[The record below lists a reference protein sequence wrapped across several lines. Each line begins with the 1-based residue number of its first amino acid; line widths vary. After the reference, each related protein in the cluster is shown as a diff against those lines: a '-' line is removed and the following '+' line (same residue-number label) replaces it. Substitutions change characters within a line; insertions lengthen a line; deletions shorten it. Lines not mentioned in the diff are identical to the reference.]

1 MPRKASARPTDVELE
16 ILNALW
22 ELGPSSVGE
31 VHERLKAQRSTGYS
45 TTLKMM
51 QVMHQKGLLTRDES
65 SRPQKYRTA
74 ASRQKTQS
82 QLVDHLIRNAFG
94 GAAGKLLVR
103 ALARKRIRPDELA
116 EIKQLIE
123 RLEGGEK

>member
-1 MPRKASARPTDVELE
+1 MSRKASAHPTDVELE

-31 VHERLKAQRSTGYS
+31 VHERLKEQRSTGYS

-51 QVMHQKGLLTRDES
+51 QVMYQKGLLTRDES
-65 SRPQKYRTA
+65 SRPQKYRAA
-74 ASRQKTQS
+74 ASRQKTQA
-82 QLVDHLIRNAFG
+82 QLVDHLIKGAFG

-103 ALARKRIRPDELA
+103 ALTSKRIPPDELA

-123 RLEGGEK
+123 QLERRER

>member
-1 MPRKASARPTDVELE
+1 MPRKASSRPTDVELE
-16 ILNALW
+16 ILNVLW

-31 VHERLKAQRSTGYS
+31 VHERVKDQRSTGYS

-65 SRPQKYRTA
+65 SRPQKYRPA
-74 ASRQKTQS
+74 ATRQQTQTK
-82 QLVDHLIRNAFG
+82 LVDHLIKNAFG
-94 GAAGKLLVR
+94 GAAAKLLVR
-103 ALARKRIRPDELA
+103 ALTSKRIPPDELA

-123 RLEGGEK
+123 QLEMRER